1 MTEKEAVIEAIEK
14 LPAGATLE
22 DIQEELAILASI
34 RQAETDVD
42 AGRFVPH
49 DEVKKRIA
57 EWLIK

>member
-1 MTEKEAVIEAIEK
+1 MTEKEAIIEAIEK
-14 LPAGATLE
+14 LPDGATLE

-57 EWLIK
+57 EWLTK